1 MAWAPDSLT
10 ALPPPQPEAAEKP
23 GLPEVRGRLGEYA
36 SMPVLQVLRRLSS
49 GPRGLEEDTAQELL
63 ARHGDNIIAG
73 SPAPRRA
80 TRLLHALTNPFVLI
94 LLVLGG
100 VSAVLGAFGAATVIG
115 VMVLIS
121 CWLQVRQEQRFD
133 RVAATLRAMVVTTA
147 TVVRR
152 ASSDAPPAA
161 REIPIDQLVPG
172 DIVTLSAG
180 DMIPADV
187 RLLRSSGLTAD
198 QAVLTGE
205 AIPAAKHATSEDAVP
220 DVSAGGRATGDLGT
234 IDCPWLCFM
243 GSTVTAGAATA
254 VVITTGT
261 ATYFGAMHAHLAPR
275 RAETAFDRGVKGVS
289 RALIGLMLVCAP
301 LVFIVNATVHG
312 VRYAALWFAISVAV
326 GLTPEMLP
334 VMVSTALARGAR
346 AGARH
351 NVIIKRLPA
360 IHNLGAIDVLC
371 TDKTG
376 TLTQDQVGVDRHL
389 DADGHPDPRVLRWA
403 ALNSTMAAHGDAAVL
418 FNELDEALLA
428 HAEQTGIPV
437 DDVTCVDVI
446 PFDSTRRRSSVIVRA
461 GDRPG
466 TDILITKGAAEQVI
480 DCCTRLRRDDGDVPL
495 TEAERQRLLE
505 FGDRHAADGVRLLAV
520 AIADR
525 PPRLGAYR
533 QTDER
538 ELTLIGFVG
547 FRDRPRESAAAA
559 VASLA
564 ARGVTVKVLT
574 GDHPLV
580 AARVCRDAGIDAGRI
595 VLGDDI
601 DALGDAELG
610 DLADRTTVFARID
623 PEQKA
628 RIVRTLRAAGRTVGF
643 LGDGVN
649 DSPALR
655 DADVG
660 ITVDGAVAI
669 ARESADV
676 VLLRGDLLSVTDAI
690 TEGRRTFANIKKYL
704 EITISSNFGNVL
716 SMLAASVL
724 LPFLPMLPLQILVQN
739 LCFDLCLLPLAFD
752 HVDERALR
760 RPRTFDS
767 ARLTRFVLWLGPVNT
782 MADLVA
788 FGILLHITGD
798 HPAPAA
804 QALFHTGWF
813 VENLLTQAAAI
824 HLLRSRRLP
833 SRRDHAALPV
843 LLGTAAIGAIAMTL
857 PWSPLAAPLGMT
869 ALPMICLLS
878 LILVLVL
885 YCVLIGAAK
894 TLWHRIEG
902 RTSAAAGP
910 RSDGRPATW

>member
-1 MAWAPDSLT
+1 MAWAPDPLP
-10 ALPPPQPEAAEKP
+10 ALSPPRPDAADRP
-23 GLPEVRGRLGEYA
+23 RLPDVRGRLAEYA
-36 SMPVLQVLRRLSS
+36 SMPIHQVLRRLDS
-49 GPRGLEEDTAQELL
+49 GPRGLEEDKAQELL
-63 ARHGDNIIAG
+63 ARHGDNVITG
-73 SPAPRRA
+73 SVAPHRGA
-80 TRLLHALTNPFVLI
+80 RLWHALTNPFVGI

-100 VSAVLGAFGAATVIG
+100 VSAALGAFGAAAVIG
-115 VMVLIS
+115 AMVVIS

-133 RVAATLRAMVVTTA
+133 RVAATLRAMVVSTA

-152 ASSDAPPAA
+152 ASADASSAA
-161 REIPIDQLVPG
+161 REVPIDQLVPG
-172 DIVTLSAG
+172 DVVNLGPG
-180 DMIPADV
+180 DMVPADV
-187 RLLRSSGLTAD
+187 RLLRSAGLAVD

-205 AIPAAKHATSEDAVP
+205 ALPVAKHATPDEAVP
-220 DVSAGGRATGDLGT
+220 DIAVVRSAGDLGT
-234 IDCPWLCFM
+234 IDCPWLCLM
-243 GSTVTAGAATA
+243 GSTVTTGTGTA
-254 VVITTGT
+254 VVVATGA

-275 RAETAFDRGVKGVS
+275 RAETAFDRGVRGVS

-301 LVFIVNATVHG
+301 LVFIVNASVHG
-312 VRYAALWFAISVAV
+312 IRFAALWFAISVAV

-376 TLTQDQVGVDRHL
+376 TLTQDQVSVDCHI
-389 DADGHPDPRVLRWA
+389 DTDGRPDPEVLRWA
-403 ALNSTMAAHGDAAVL
+403 ALNSSMAAHGDAVL
-418 FNELDEALLA
+418 FNELDEALLTY
-428 HAEQTGIPV
+428 AEQASIPV
-437 DDVTCVDVI
+437 DDVTAVDVI
-446 PFDSTRRRSSVIVRA
+446 PFDSTRRRGSVIIRA
-461 GDRPG
+461 GGRPG
-466 TDILITKGAAEQVI
+466 TDILITKGAVEQVL
-480 DCCTRLRRDDGDVPL
+480 DRCTRLRRDDGDVPL
-495 TEAERQRLLE
+495 TTADRQRLSE
-505 FGDRHAADGVRLLAV
+505 VGDRHAADGVRLLAV

-525 PPRLGAYR
+525 PARLRPYR
-533 QTDER
+533 PEDEQG
-538 ELTLIGFVG
+538 LTLVGFVG

-559 VASLA
+559 VTSLA

-580 AARVCRDAGIDAGRI
+580 AERICRDAGMDPGRI

-601 DALGDAELG
+601 DALGDAALG

-628 RIVRTLRAAGRTVGF
+628 RIVRALRAAGRTVGF

-669 ARESADV
+669 ARESSDV
-676 VLLRGDLLSVTDAI
+676 VLLRGDLLSVAEAI

-752 HVDERALR
+752 HVDERELR

-782 MADLVA
+782 LADLVA

-813 VENLLTQAAAI
+813 VENLLTQAAAV

-833 SRRDHAALPV
+833 SLRDHAALPV
-843 LLGTAAIGAIAMTL
+843 LLGTAAIAAIAMAL
-857 PWSPLAAPLGMT
+857 PWSPLAGAVGMT
-869 ALPMICLLS
+869 VLPTACLLS
-878 LILVLVL
+878 LILVLIL

-894 TLWHRIEG
+894 TLWHRV
-902 RTSAAAGP
+902 
-910 RSDGRPATW
+910 DGR